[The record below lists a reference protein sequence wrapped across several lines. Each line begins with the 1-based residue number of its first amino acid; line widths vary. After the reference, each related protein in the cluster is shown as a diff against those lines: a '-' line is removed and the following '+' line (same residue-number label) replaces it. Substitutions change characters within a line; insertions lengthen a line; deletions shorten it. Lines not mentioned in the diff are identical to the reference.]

1 MKFLATDMTEFFIS
15 TEMDFIQTSRIAY
28 MHYYII
34 LVGHFCHFSR
44 NRYMYKSIFWQHGP
58 ESFICLKRCSQGE
71 DEL

>member
-34 LVGHFCHFSR
+34 LVGHSVISQETVTCISQFSG
-44 NRYMYKSIFWQHGP
+44 NMD
-58 ESFICLKRCSQGE
+58 LKV
-71 DEL
+71 LFA